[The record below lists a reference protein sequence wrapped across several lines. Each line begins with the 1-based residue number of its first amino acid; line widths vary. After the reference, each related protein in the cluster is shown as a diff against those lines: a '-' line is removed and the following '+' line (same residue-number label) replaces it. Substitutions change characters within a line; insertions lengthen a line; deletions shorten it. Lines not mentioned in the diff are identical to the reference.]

1 MASASVTNTAS
12 IEADIISDLLKKSF
26 SVRAIGEQNTIV
38 KQRPTPKLTIT
49 SKGRSFQ
56 ESWYAKKDW
65 LCGSSA
71 LKKLFCWPCLLFC
84 PGKSP
89 TWTKSGYN
97 DMHGFLSDC
106 KKHERSNSHMGAFKT
121 WKMYGA
127 GVRVDSLIS
136 QARRDEIQRH
146 NEEVRQNRE
155 ILKTITEA
163 VLYLSRQEL
172 AFRGHDESEDSL
184 SRGNYRELLESF
196 AKFDSVFERR
206 LHGRLAESERGG
218 VGGGRFTGVSPE
230 IQNDLINC
238 LDSIIEDE
246 IFKEINDCTF
256 MSVQVDETSDVS
268 TKEQVS
274 MIARLDKG
282 SEIVERQLG
291 FVDVSS
297 NRNAAAITQVIK
309 DKLSQHSGI
318 KDKLIMQTYDGA
330 AVMSGHINGVQVQVR
345 QEYPF
350 AHFVHCAAHRLNLVL
365 CQSASSISPI
375 KIFFVNVGA
384 FSTFTS
390 NAPKRKAFLTSHK
403 IEFPNPGDTRWYYRA
418 RVINVLHKNY
428 ENLLEIFEGVVD
440 QPVGWD
446 DETLD
451 KLSGLLHYLNSFLFC
466 FSVCVFYK
474 ILGQSSILYSVL
486 QGRQTDFNYGMTKIE
501 RFKTFVSSLR
511 SDEAFDEFYQE
522 AVDKVGPPVSRAD
535 TKHNYKQLYFE
546 ILDSIVGMLNERFKD
561 MERFGFLD
569 LVNPKV
575 FATWGGV
582 VPPEKINLLKQ
593 TYGPLFDV
601 PMLENQLS
609 FIYRDKDFHKE
620 TSDELL
626 KYIFKFNLQSSIPE
640 AVKLLKMNGVLSIA
654 SASVERSFSCLKR
667 VKGYLRNTM
676 GQGRLSSLCRISIHK
691 DIIKLKED
699 ANVLHEEV
707 IKKFVEKPRRL
718 AFLYK

>member
-1 MASASVTNTAS
+1 M
-12 IEADIISDLLKKSF
+12 
-26 SVRAIGEQNTIV
+26 
-38 KQRPTPKLTIT
+38 
-49 SKGRSFQ
+49 
-56 ESWYAKKDW
+56 
-65 LCGSSA
+65 C
-71 LKKLFCWPCLLFC
+71 
-84 PGKSP
+84 
-89 TWTKSGYN
+89 
-97 DMHGFLSDC
+97 
-106 KKHERSNSHMGAFKT
+106 
-121 WKMYGA
+121 
-127 GVRVDSLIS
+127 
-136 QARRDEIQRH
+136 
-146 NEEVRQNRE
+146 
-155 ILKTITEA
+155 
-163 VLYLSRQEL
+163 
-172 AFRGHDESEDSL
+172 
-184 SRGNYRELLESF
+184 
-196 AKFDSVFERR
+196 
-206 LHGRLAESERGG
+206 
-218 VGGGRFTGVSPE
+218 
-230 IQNDLINC
+230 
-238 LDSIIEDE
+238 
-246 IFKEINDCTF
+246 
-256 MSVQVDETSDVS
+256 
-268 TKEQVS
+268 
-274 MIARLDKG
+274 
-282 SEIVERQLG
+282 
-291 FVDVSS
+291 
-297 NRNAAAITQVIK
+297 
-309 DKLSQHSGI
+309 
-318 KDKLIMQTYDGA
+318 
-330 AVMSGHINGVQVQVR
+330 
-345 QEYPF
+345 
-350 AHFVHCAAHRLNLVL
+350 
-365 CQSASSISPI
+365 
-375 KIFFVNVGA
+375 
-384 FSTFTS
+384 
-390 NAPKRKAFLTSHK
+390 
-403 IEFPNPGDTRWYYRA
+403 
-418 RVINVLHKNY
+418 
-428 ENLLEIFEGVVD
+428 
-440 QPVGWD
+440 
-446 DETLD
+446 
-451 KLSGLLHYLNSFLFC
+451 
-466 FSVCVFYK
+466 FYK

-609 FIYRDKDFHKE
+609 FLYRDKDFHKE

>member
-1 MASASVTNTAS
+1 
-12 IEADIISDLLKKSF
+12 
-26 SVRAIGEQNTIV
+26 IGEQNTIV

-49 SKGRSFQ
+49 SKGRAFQ

-97 DMHGFLSDC
+97 DMHGFLSDF

-163 VLYLSRQEL
+163 VLYLSRQES

-384 FSTFTS
+384 FSTFIN
-390 NAPKRKAFLTSHK
+390 NALKRKAFLTSHK
-403 IEFPNPGDTRWYYRA
+403 IELPNPGDTRWYYRA

-451 KLSGLLHYLNSFLFC
+451 KS
-466 FSVCVFYK
+466 
-474 ILGQSSILYSVL
+474 
-486 QGRQTDFNYGMTKIE
+486 
-501 RFKTFVSSLR
+501 FVSSLR

-522 AVDKVGPPVSRAD
+522 AVDKVGPPISRAD

-546 ILDSIVGMLNERFKD
+546 ILDSIVGMLNERFQD

-582 VPPEKINLLKQ
+582 VPPERINLLKQ

-626 KYIFKFNLQSSIPE
+626 KYIFKFNLQSSTPE

-691 DIIKLKED
+691 DIVKLKED
-699 ANVLHEEV
+699 DNVLHEEV
-707 IKKFVEKPRRL
+707 IKKFVEKPRLL